1 MSNETKALLIDGDT
15 VNKALESIGVATANV
30 ANTNRTL
37 AGILKD
43 VNHRF
48 EEQFNIDIETRKE
61 KEKEKEFDEMRA
73 SGKFVSVMVLTRQIS
88 REIISMSVKLT
99 WERR

>member
-15 VNKALESIGVATANV
+15 VNKALKSIGVAAANA

-37 AGILKD
+37 ADILKD

-61 KEKEKEFDEMRA
+61 KEKELDEMRA

-99 WERR
+99 RERR